1 MAEARLT
8 RFVALLRAVNV
19 GGTGKIRMADLAA
32 LCGALGFVDAATLLQ
47 SGNVVFAASGT
58 AAAVAGKLAAGI
70 AAAHGFRPEVIVR
83 TAKEIDAAIA
93 LNPFRDEAAAD
104 PGHLLV
110 GFTAA
115 KPVAEAAARL
125 ATVKVAR
132 ERLALAGRELY
143 AWYPDGIGRSKVTN
157 AVLEK
162 ALGVPVT
169 ARNWTTVAK
178 IAEMLKRS

>member
-19 GGTGKIRMADLAA
+19 GGTGKIRMADLLA
-32 LCGALGFVDAATLLQ
+32 LCGDLGFADAATLLQ
-47 SGNVVFAASGT
+47 SGNVVFVAPGA
-58 AAAVAGKLAAGI
+58 AAAVANKLAAAIEG
-70 AAAHGFRPEVIVR
+70 AHGFRPEVIVR
-83 TAKEIDAAIA
+83 TAKEIEAAMA
-93 LNPFRDEAAAD
+93 LNPFPREAAAD
-104 PGHLLV
+104 PSHLLV
-110 GFTAA
+110 GFTAV
-115 KPVAEAAARL
+115 KPGAEAASRL
-125 ATVKVAR
+125 AAIKVAR

-157 AVLEK
+157 AVLER

-178 IAEMLKRS
+178 IAEMLKR